1 MPADFAASACLDP
14 RELEATAGVLEFG
27 AVEGTSA
34 AVPVAK
40 GLLPTVEETAEE
52 VAVEPALSALVA
64 SGWAS
69 VLVSLLVSAVAASKE
84 REVCLDFF
92 GKSGAAEGFFVVLPD
107 LRVGFLAGTAAISS
121 SLVSTLSR
129 STSSSSF

>member
-1 MPADFAASACLDP
+1 VPADFAASACLDP

-92 GKSGAAEGFFVVLPD
+92 GKSGAAEGFFVGVLPD

-121 SLVSTLSR
+121 SLVST
-129 STSSSSF
+129 SSSSF